1 MQLKQGLGLRSY
13 WGPTRII
20 YLNIFIQNHLY
31 AGLGHYAA
39 SPLKYSR
46 SDLRRIAGVPED
58 RGVGRHPEIVG
69 YLDT

>member
-39 SPLKYSR
+39 STLKIVINCTIDPP
-46 SDLRRIAGVPED
+46 SDLFYRKQLLRR
-58 RGVGRHPEIVG
+58 
-69 YLDT
+69 